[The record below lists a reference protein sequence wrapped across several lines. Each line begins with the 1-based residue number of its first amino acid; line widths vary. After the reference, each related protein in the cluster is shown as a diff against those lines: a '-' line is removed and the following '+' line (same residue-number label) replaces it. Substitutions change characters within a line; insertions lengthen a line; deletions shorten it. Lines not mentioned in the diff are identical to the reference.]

1 MTPRL
6 GWSLPTESKAC
17 ACLALC
23 GALTLYAPSHA
34 SVWACRKGLSCCKE
48 GFGDGNIKDCS
59 SKVQLR
65 EAERLLDMLSTL
77 FPALATPEKR
87 MPEKRAL
94 EKRTPARAPAVAPAD
109 VMRVP
114 EAAALRERIRS
125 LEGEKAEADALRKR
139 ICSLE
144 SENAEVSA
152 LRKRIRSLEGE
163 NAEAAARCT
172 TLETRHVPKPT
183 KCF

>member
-1 MTPRL
+1 MRSARLPVHRRWRQRTSCASQRLPRCASAS
-6 GWSLPTESKAC
+6 GASRGEKA
-17 ACLALC
+17 
-23 GALTLYAPSHA
+23 
-34 SVWACRKGLSCCKE
+34 
-48 GFGDGNIKDCS
+48 
-59 SKVQLR
+59 
-65 EAERLLDMLSTL
+65 EAD
-77 FPALATPEKR
+77 
-87 MPEKRAL
+87 
-94 EKRTPARAPAVAPAD
+94 
-109 VMRVP
+109 
-114 EAAALRERIRS
+114 ALRKRIRS